1 MLESDFKIV
10 FAIVYKQILHL
21 TMIDDLLEKLIY
33 DFQNKVWPKL
43 VREQGVI
50 MSLPQGYEQRF
61 SQIMIQWEK

>member
-1 MLESDFKIV
+1 MSAVARQTSYNFQDNVLRWKIMLESDFKIV

-43 VREQGVI
+43 IR
-50 MSLPQGYEQRF
+50 
-61 SQIMIQWEK
+61 